1 MSLYPDLSDLV
12 EPSKYPLPE
21 SDSEEF
27 ESYSSMSSEDKNSTV
42 SEDKYP
48 NMKIKAEIDINTLMS
63 TIPEYDGYNMPLTK
77 FRKYCILA
85 MNTAPDDMAS
95 IIFSL
100 IMQKLKGKAGKCV
113 AHRYVETMED
123 LFDIL
128 SQNFES
134 DNTISVLL
142 SQLLQTKGNDC
153 KELGNKI
160 ASLRDKLII
169 AVTNEKIKSPA
180 ALIEKLAMI
189 KYIDNLPSEVNIIT
203 KAKNPTNLDRA
214 IEIATEEERY
224 RRIHSASSFKSRNI
238 KPKPKHEDNSSTDK
252 REKHSSSVGESSKPS
267 VTCDYCK
274 RSGHT
279 RDNCYRKKNKSTE
292 REKQKVQCTT
302 TQEDSY
308 SSDSDDD
315 VNDLNSII
323 EETEEE
329 SLRE

>member
-1 MSLYPDLSDLV
+1 MSLYPKLTELFGSPKFDL
-12 EPSKYPLPE
+12 PPLPS
-21 SDSEEF
+21 SDSEE
-27 ESYSSMSSEDKNSTV
+27 SDSVSSMAS
-42 SEDKYP
+42 DKYP

-77 FRKYCILA
+77 FRKYCTLV

-100 IMQKLKGKAGKCV
+100 IMQKLKGKAEKCI
-113 AHRYVETMED
+113 AHRYVESMED

-142 SQLLQTKGNDC
+142 SQLLQIKGNDC

-160 ASLRDKLII
+160 ASIRDKLII

-180 ALIEKLAMI
+180 ALIEKFTMI
-189 KYIDNLPSEVNIIT
+189 KYIDNLPPEVNIIT

-224 RRIHSASSFKSRNI
+224 RRIHNANSLKPRSVKM
-238 KPKPKHEDNSSTDK
+238 KPKYENYNYKDK
-252 REKHSSSVGESSKPS
+252 NEKHSSNAGESSKSS

-274 RSGHT
+274 RPGHT
-279 RDNCYRKKNKSTE
+279 RDNCYRRKNKLAE

-302 TQEDSY
+302 TQEEEY

-315 VNDLNSII
+315 VTDLNSTV

-329 SLRE
+329 PLRE